1 MLKPKERTQ
10 SRKNWIAPILGLL
23 LFSLTQPALA
33 GIPVLTINSLG
44 DDGANNAGNG
54 ICATGNPFG
63 PGGFLNECTLRA
75 ALEEANAVPGP
86 FRIEISDDISV
97 NVQDFS
103 QIDINSGLPAITD
116 RIILDGTTHP
126 SWDPDSDNLQPR
138 LAVNWTGGSDTPF
151 SGIRLNAGSAGSTIR
166 AIAITRFT
174 ASGIRIAG
182 GSGFT
187 IEQCI
192 IGGIWRPN
200 IIEWAGNDRHGI
212 DLNGGSSA
220 ANPSVIVN
228 NIIFDNGQHGIRVR
242 NGFESGLIADN
253 IIGLRPP
260 PGDGST
266 GFNSDRGNGG
276 DGIRIESDAG
286 EANWIGRLFSIPGNT
301 ISANGGDGIRLAGNN
316 QTIVGNDIGI
326 PVNGQVHPDEEL
338 GDYGNGGSGILVT
351 GDDNVIGGADDAV
364 NTIGN
369 SGSGV
374 GIRLGNASTPATD
387 NAIQGNWI
395 GVDQQSRDISQLVG
409 VRFEHGSGNALS
421 GARVFLNTVG
431 VEFRSPGNLAVSNEI
446 RYSSYGVWFRTG
458 GQLGSGNDQI
468 ERNIIGN
475 NAQGVMVAV
484 DQPDPQG
491 IDILNNYIGTD
502 TLGNDLGNE
511 SGIVVTG
518 GGRVQIGQPGGRNV
532 IGHNSEHGI
541 WIVNTASGALQTD
554 FRIESNLVGIFSD
567 TAPIPNGNGIRIGA
581 DNQVTSGVRIGA
593 PVTFPPHMTPVAPD
607 EGNIIAY
614 NLGDGIDLSP
624 ADGSAIQIENSIRGN
639 RFFLNE
645 GQAINLG
652 PGGNEVDAG
661 ANGSEEGPNRL
672 QNFPTFD
679 LDQTYYSPGTEAIH
693 FRYGIATNP
702 ANATYPLIV
711 DFHLSADPDAEGAI
725 YLGSDVYEVG
735 DWGQMVTGQIPHDI
749 EFEGYLTA
757 KVTDAA
763 GNTSQFSTTF
773 IPIQDPGE
781 LPDELFDDR
790 FE

>member
-1 MLKPKERTQ
+1 MLKPEERTESQ
-10 SRKNWIAPILGLL
+10 IWIQPVLGLL
-23 LFSLTQPALA
+23 LFGLTQLALA
-33 GIPVLTINSLG
+33 GIPILTINSLG
-44 DDGANNAGNG
+44 DDGADNPGDG

-63 PGGFLNECTLRA
+63 PGGLLNECTLRA
-75 ALEEANAVPGP
+75 ALEEANAVPGS
-86 FRIEISDDISV
+86 FRIEVSDDISI
-97 NVQDFS
+97 NAQDFS
-103 QIDINSGLPAITD
+103 QINVSSGLPAITD
-116 RIILDGTTHP
+116 RIMLDGTTHP

-138 LAVNWTGGSDTPF
+138 LVVNWVGGSGTPF

-187 IEQCI
+187 IDQNI

-220 ANPSVIVN
+220 ANPSVISN

-242 NGFESGLIADN
+242 NGFASGLIANN

-260 PGDGST
+260 PDNVST
-266 GFNSDRGNGG
+266 GFNTDRGNGG

-286 EANWIGRLFSIPGNT
+286 EDNWIGRLFSTPGNT
-301 ISANGGDGIRLAGNN
+301 VSANGGDGIRVAANN

-338 GDYGNGGSGILVT
+338 GDYGNGGSGVQIT
-351 GDDNVIGGADDAV
+351 GNDNVIGGTDDAV
-364 NTIGN
+364 NTVGN

-374 GIRLGNASTPATD
+374 GIRVGNSSTAALD
-387 NAIQGNWI
+387 NAIRGNWI

-409 VRFEHGSGNALS
+409 VRFEQGSGNVLS
-421 GARVFLNTVG
+421 NARVFLNTVG
-431 VEFRSPGNLAVSNEI
+431 VEFRSPGNRAVSNEI

-458 GQLGSGNDQI
+458 GQLGSSNDQI

-491 IDILNNYIGTD
+491 IDIFNNYIGTN
-502 TLGNDLGNE
+502 TQGNDLGND

-518 GGRVQIGQPGGRNV
+518 GGRVQIGQPEGRNV
-532 IGHNSEHGI
+532 IGHNTEHGI
-541 WIVNTASGALQTD
+541 WIVNTVGGALQPD
-554 FRIESNLVGIFSD
+554 YRIQSNLVGIFSD
-567 TAPIPNGNGIRIGA
+567 TSPIPNGSGIRIGA
-581 DNQVTSGVRIGA
+581 DNQVTSGVTIGA
-593 PVTFPPHMTPVAPD
+593 PITFPPQMTPIAPAQ
-607 EGNIIAY
+607 GNIIAY
-614 NLGDGIDLSP
+614 NLGDGVDLSP

-679 LDQTYYSPGTEAIH
+679 VNQTYYDPGTEAIH

-735 DWGQMVTGQIPHDI
+735 DWGQMVTGQIAHDI
-749 EFEGYLTA
+749 QFEGYLTT

-763 GNTSQFSTTF
+763 GNTSQFSTTV
-773 IPIQDPGE
+773 IPIQQPED
-781 LPDELFDDR
+781 LPDELFNDR